1 MRLSRYRR
9 GVTFL
14 TPPRRA
20 FRPGPIALRRRV
32 ALECEGLTILQ
43 GQCNAHARRLEVDYR
58 MEHCN
63 TDAIRGLV
71 SLIYSDAEEHYGKL
85 FRIVSGDDVL
95 EALDDPSLSLAS

>member
-1 MRLSRYRR
+1 
-9 GVTFL
+9 
-14 TPPRRA
+14 
-20 FRPGPIALRRRV
+20 
-32 ALECEGLTILQ
+32 
-43 GQCNAHARRLEVDYR
+43 